1 VPHSVASL
9 LIYMTLCCLGR
20 SSTVKEFTILL
31 IHVLHV
37 SHPAALEGSTRYA
50 REIVDGFFKEHTDI
64 DISYIEPHNRKCCNL
79 AVESRLEI
87 AFAGKPRRYKVHNCN
102 LFKSEHSEGLT
113 LVFEVETRHIK
124 LYIPPHGEFDLIEI
138 ERTDY
143 VPLTGCTQRQIAD
156 MRVSYVNMGEIQR
169 NR

>member
-1 VPHSVASL
+1 M
-9 LIYMTLCCLGR
+9 IC
-20 SSTVKEFTILL
+20 
-31 IHVLHV
+31 
-37 SHPAALEGSTRYA
+37 
-50 REIVDGFFKEHTDI
+50 
-64 DISYIEPHNRKCCNL
+64 YIKPYNRKCCNL

-124 LYIPPHGEFDLIEI
+124 LYIPPHGEFDLIEV
-138 ERTDY
+138 ECTDY
-143 VPLTGCTQRQIAD
+143 VPLTGCTQQQMAD
-156 MRVSYVNMGEIQR
+156 MRVLFVNMGEIQR